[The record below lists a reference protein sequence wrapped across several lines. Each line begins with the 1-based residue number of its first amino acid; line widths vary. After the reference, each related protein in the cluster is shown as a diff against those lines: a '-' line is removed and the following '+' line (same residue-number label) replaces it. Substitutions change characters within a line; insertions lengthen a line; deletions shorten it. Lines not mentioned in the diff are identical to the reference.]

1 MTISA
6 VLSAVKPNQSN
17 IIEVSWDIGMGI
29 WGPTGWEKKSYS
41 ECSVKI
47 CKDEDESLASF
58 RAGAQGGVGGQ
69 AGRQPSVRLWRTE
82 PFAFCPYCIRFL
94 ESM

>member
-1 MTISA
+1 MLSNQIKVISLKFHGTLGRA
-6 VLSAVKPNQSN
+6 FGDLLDGK
-17 IIEVSWDIGMGI
+17 
-29 WGPTGWEKKSYS
+29 KKSYS
-41 ECSVKI
+41 ECSMKI